1 MGASRQ
7 YRLQRQLTDA
17 IETPQSA
24 YRVHV
29 ASHKRDNL
37 AARARVV
44 DDDVRAVGRIADLL
58 DDERAAILD
67 REGRQHLEHLHGNK
81 VLLRHELRGLVLQEL
96 GVAVDL
102 GEDREELLRVDLRG
116 AANGDKRVL
125 VFETG

>member
-1 MGASRQ
+1 
-7 YRLQRQLTDA
+7 
-17 IETPQSA
+17 
-24 YRVHV
+24 
-29 ASHKRDNL
+29 
-37 AARARVV
+37 V

-67 REGRQHLEHLHGNK
+67 SEGRQHLEHLHGNK

-102 GEDREELLRVDLRG
+102 REDREELLRVDLRG
-116 AANGDKRVL
+116 AANGERWVL